1 MKQSRLGMGWL
12 ILLALGAAGCN
23 FNTPQGD
30 VTPTV
35 EAQTPSSIANTPL
48 PTESPFPTVTVAE
61 IAAIVTLT
69 PSPTPVPET
78 PSATPTVTSTPGPY
92 EHLVQDGETLG
103 YIVQLYGYRDTAIY
117 AEVVRI
123 NDNVDSPDFL
133 PVGEVIFIPRQ
144 TATSAPTTISS
155 GDTSAQVNTVQPSSG
170 EPSENTGTS
179 TCHQV
184 RAGDNVI
191 SIAEQYRTTL
201 AVLAQLNPDPL
212 LWNGCNFALPGGGA
226 NCAPFV
232 VEGQCFNVPL
242 PTPTPTLSPTPSGSE
257 TPTATPTYP
266 APAMGF
272 PPEGALARGQVRLY
286 WVSAGV
292 LLSDEVYLVE
302 VTDMTTQRYEAF
314 VTKNTTLPLPESWIP
329 TDGQIHSI
337 SWTVSVARP
346 DPISE
351 IYLRISGINPPRSF
365 QWQGG

>member
-1 MKQSRLGMGWL
+1 MTQYRQGLGWV
-12 ILLALGAAGCN
+12 ILLAVSMTGCN
-23 FNTPQGD
+23 FNAPQGD

-35 EAQTPSSIANTPL
+35 AVQTATSSANTPFM
-48 PTESPFPTVTVAE
+48 TETPLPTVTVAE
-61 IAAIVTLT
+61 ISALVTLT
-69 PSPTPVPET
+69 PSPTSVPET
-78 PSATPTVTSTPGPY
+78 PSATPTVTPTLGPY
-92 EHLVQDGETLG
+92 EHLVLDGETLG
-103 YIVQLYGYRDTAIY
+103 YIVQLYGYRDPAIY
-117 AEVVRI
+117 AEIVRI

-144 TATSAPTTISS
+144 TATPIPTTSS
-155 GDTSAQVNTVQPSSG
+155 LGDTSAQMGTAPPGSG
-170 EPSENTGTS
+170 EPSENAGTS
-179 TCHQV
+179 TCHLV
-184 RAGDNVI
+184 RAGDNII

-242 PTPTPTLSPTPSGSE
+242 PTATPTLSPTPSGSE

-272 PPEGALARGQVRLY
+272 PPEGALARGQVQLY

-292 LLSDEVYLVE
+292 LLAEEVYLVE
-302 VTDMTTQRYEAF
+302 VTDVTTQRYEAF
-314 VTKNTTLPLPESWIP
+314 VTKNTTLPLPDSWIP
-329 TDGQIHSI
+329 ADGQIHTI

-346 DPISE
+346 DPLSE

>member
-1 MKQSRLGMGWL
+1 MKHICTILVMV
-12 ILLALGAAGCN
+12 LLAGLGTGCN
-23 FNTPQGD
+23 FNTPPGD

-35 EAQTPSSIANTPL
+35 EAQTPMSTEITAQPTASPL
-48 PTESPFPTVTVAE
+48 PTLTVAD
-61 IAAIVTLT
+61 ISVVVTQT
-69 PSPTPVPET
+69 PSPTSVPET
-78 PSATPTVTSTPGPY
+78 PSLTPTVTPTPGPY
-92 EHLVQDGETLG
+92 EHLVQEGETLG

-117 AEVVRI
+117 SEVVRI

-144 TATSAPTTISS
+144 TATPAPTAGTIADASQQQA
-155 GDTSAQVNTVQPSSG
+155 TAQPSGGGTSG
-170 EPSENTGTS
+170 ATS
-179 TCHQV
+179 TCHAV
-184 RAGDNVI
+184 RAGENVI
-191 SIAEQYRTTL
+191 TIAEQYRTTL
-201 AVLAQLNPDPL
+201 AVLAQLNPDPQ
-212 LWNGCNFALPGGGA
+212 LWNGCNFALPGGGP
-226 NCAPFV
+226 NCSPFV

-292 LLSDEVYLVE
+292 LLADEVYLVE
-302 VTDMTTQRYEAF
+302 VTDVTTQRYEAF
-314 VTKNTTLPLPESWIP
+314 VTKNTTLALPESWIP
-329 TDGQIHSI
+329 SDGQIHTI

-351 IYLRISGINPPRSF
+351 IYLRISGVNPPRTF
-365 QWQGG
+365 QWQGS